1 MKKIIVLALSSLFL
15 WSCNSNSESTEST
28 QEVSTTEEHHHDE
41 SSEAIQLNSGE
52 KWVINAE
59 MKPFILKGEEL
70 VNTYIQNKQ
79 TDYKELAKQLK
90 AQNSNLIESCTMDGK
105 SHDELH
111 KWLHPHLELVDKLEK
126 DADVTASAE
135 TVAQIQSSYTVF
147 HQYFN

>member
-1 MKKIIVLALSSLFL
+1 MKKIIVLALSSLVL

-28 QEVSTTEEHHHDE
+28 QEVATTEVHHHDE

-126 DADVTASAE
+126 DADVTASVE
-135 TVAQIQSSYTVF
+135 TVAHIQSSYTVF